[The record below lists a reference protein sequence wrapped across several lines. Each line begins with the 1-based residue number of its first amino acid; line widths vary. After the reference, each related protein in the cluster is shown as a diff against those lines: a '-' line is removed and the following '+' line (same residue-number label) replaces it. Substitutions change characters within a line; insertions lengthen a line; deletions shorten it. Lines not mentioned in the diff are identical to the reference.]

1 MSTTLPPLSGLRI
14 LDLTRLFPGPLATMI
29 LGDLGA
35 DVIKIEDPAK
45 GDLMRYL
52 PPQKNGIGQGFLA
65 LNRSKR
71 SLALDLKSVRGRDL
85 FLDLVRKSDVVVE
98 GFRPGVIE
106 RLGLGYSELKR
117 ARADIILCSISGYG
131 QTGPYRLRAGHD
143 INYCARAGVLGA
155 SGERDGPPMMPG
167 VQIADVGG
175 GTWQAL
181 AAIMGALFAR
191 ERSGRGQWLDVS
203 MTDGV
208 LTTALLAMQN
218 VLAGEQPPERG
229 EAPLAGGLPGYGIFA
244 TKDGKHMAAGAIE
257 PQFFAALCD
266 AVGRPHLR
274 DLGACLGEE
283 GRQVKRELSEAF
295 SGRNQSEWVEIF
307 SKLDACVEP
316 VQEGSDVLEDEQLTA
331 REMFFEMEHP
341 AAGKITQMASPL
353 RLAGCRKPNLPP
365 PALGQHTAEILAEL
379 GLDPEDVNDLAGRG
393 VCGIG
398 RG

>member
-1 MSTTLPPLSGLRI
+1 MSATLPPLSGVRI
-14 LDLTRLFPGPLATMI
+14 LDLTRLYPGPLATMI

-35 DVIKIEDPAK
+35 DVIKVEDPAR

-52 PPQKNGIGQGFLA
+52 PPLKNGIGQGFLA

-71 SLALDLKSVRGRDL
+71 SLALDLKSPRGREL
-85 FLDLVRKSDVVVE
+85 FLDLVSLSDVVVE
-98 GFRPGVIE
+98 GFRPGVME
-106 RLGLGYSELKR
+106 RLDLAYSELKR
-117 ARADIILCSISGYG
+117 TRADIILCSISGYG

-155 SGERDGPPMMPG
+155 SGARGGPPMMPG

-175 GTWQAL
+175 GSWQAL

-191 ERSGRGQWLDVS
+191 ERHGLGQWLDLS

-208 LTTALLAMQN
+208 LTTTLLAMQN
-218 VLAGEQPPERG
+218 VLAGEQPPGRG

-244 TKDGKHMAAGAIE
+244 TADGKHMAAGAIE

-266 AVGRPHLR
+266 ALGCPQLR
-274 DLGACLGEE
+274 DRGACLGEE
-283 GRQVKRELSEAF
+283 GREVKRELADAF
-295 SGRNQSEWVEIF
+295 AGRNQSEWIEIF
-307 SKLDACVEP
+307 SKVDACVEP
-316 VQEGSDVLEDEQLTA
+316 VQDGSEVLVDEQLTA
-331 REMFFEMEHP
+331 RGMFLEMDHP

-379 GLDPEDVNDLAGRG
+379 GLEPEEVEALAGQE
-393 VCGIG
+393 VCTIYSS
-398 RG
+398 